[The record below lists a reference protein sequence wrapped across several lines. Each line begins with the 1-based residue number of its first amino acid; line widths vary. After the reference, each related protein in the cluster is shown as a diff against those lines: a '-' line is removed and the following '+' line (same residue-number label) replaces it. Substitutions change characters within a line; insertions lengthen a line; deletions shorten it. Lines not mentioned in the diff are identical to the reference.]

1 VRSSRL
7 EVSAKWN
14 GTGTGWQKISKVS
27 QNWQIALRRAAGYFR
42 MLNND
47 STEQKEKD
55 LPPVG
60 QEVLVQCS
68 SFKCVG
74 YRDSEGKWR
83 DAFDGRELPKV
94 IQIIEKLAV
103 S

>member
-1 VRSSRL
+1 MACRIFPV
-7 EVSAKWN
+7 VK
-14 GTGTGWQKISKVS
+14 Q
-27 QNWQIALRRAAGYFR
+27 
-42 MLNND
+42 D
-47 STEQKEKD
+47 STEQKEND

-68 SFKCVG
+68 SFKCMA

-94 IQIIEKLAV
+94 IQIIEKSAV

>member
-1 VRSSRL
+1 
-7 EVSAKWN
+7 
-14 GTGTGWQKISKVS
+14 
-27 QNWQIALRRAAGYFR
+27 